1 MLPTP
6 NAATTTPNPSPHT
19 YTVLLPPIHTA
30 PWACWGVVFAAEQAP
45 CGATGL
51 LRHEADGPFVLADPA
66 WWAPPFCFAPPFLS
80 PPPARPSPP
89 GLPSHLWMPSRCQ
102 PAVLVATQSQPH
114 WARKWMRPTM
124 RALVRPQAL
133 QSESA
138 PHQGCPHLHL
148 SHLLPTSA
156 SENRLTPPGT
166 TCWVLACKALPM
178 EFRSLPA
185 VAPSWPGPRS
195 RVTEASASTGR
206 QADRAQGGSRAV
218 QGVGE
223 TGLAAHSSFQSRPP
237 ALVLT
242 PPPQHSNIIAHVGT
256 GHRQTPEG

>member
-114 WARKWMRPTM
+114 WARKWMRRPCGLWSGPRPCNQNQPHIRAVPTFIYHTSS
-124 RALVRPQAL
+124 Q
-133 QSESA
+133 
-138 PHQGCPHLHL
+138 HLHL
-148 SHLLPTSA
+148 RTGSRPRALPAGFWPVKLCPWNSEAFLQWLLPGLAPGHGSQ
-156 SENRLTPPGT
+156 RL
-166 TCWVLACKALPM
+166 
-178 EFRSLPA
+178 LPA
-185 VAPSWPGPRS
+185 LAGRRTEPR
-195 RVTEASASTGR
+195 
-206 QADRAQGGSRAV
+206 
-218 QGVGE
+218 GVGE
-223 TGLAAHSSFQSRPP
+223 RFGSRGRRDRARCPQQLPVPAPCLGANPTPAAQ
-237 ALVLT
+237 
-242 PPPQHSNIIAHVGT
+242 
-256 GHRQTPEG
+256 